1 MKIYPLYFVW
11 LLILCSA
18 CDFRNESGTHKL
30 SHRKVF
36 VINDKTDTAS
46 TNKKNLSPNSDTS
59 YIEYVFKAYDLVN
72 IKSLDTSIRVD
83 LRYADTSNFLKLN
96 LYDGLKNA
104 YFNCETALRIAAAH
118 YYLKQNHPD
127 LSLLI
132 LDASR
137 PQHVQQMM
145 WDSLKMH
152 PDLKFNYL
160 APPYETSLHNY
171 GCAVDVTIIDCKT
184 SKPLDMGTDYDFFGK
199 LSEPVFETKFL
210 KSGELSLQAYI
221 NRLILRK
228 VMQRAGLNPIN
239 SEWWHFSICNKA
251 EAVAKYKLIK

>member
-1 MKIYPLYFVW
+1 MFV
-11 LLILCSA
+11 A
-18 CDFRNESGTHKL
+18 CDFRNESDTHKL
-30 SHRKVF
+30 SHRKLF
-36 VINDKTDTAS
+36 VISEKKDISATA
-46 TNKKNLSPNSDTS
+46 KKNLSQNADTS
-59 YIEYVFKAYDLVN
+59 YIEFVFRAYDLVN
-72 IKSLDTSIRVD
+72 IKLLDSSVRVD

-104 YFNCETALRIAAAH
+104 YFNCETALRIAAAQ
-118 YYLKQNHPD
+118 YYLKQNHPN
-127 LSLLI
+127 LTLLI

-145 WDSLKMH
+145 WDSLNMH

-171 GCAVDVTIIDCKT
+171 GCAVDVTLLDTKT
-184 SKPLDMGTDYDFFGK
+184 NKSLDMGSDFDFFGK
-199 LSEPVFETKFL
+199 LSEPIFETKFL
-210 KSGELSLQAYI
+210 KSGELSQQAYK

-251 EAVAKYKLIK
+251 EAVKKFKLIK